1 MEKFCLSG
9 KTRDLLRS
17 LGESS
22 LVQSI
27 TSYLYRQS
35 YPHNIVKV
43 IIVSVWLHNSFN
55 KNNSLLFLKNRPKY

>member
-9 KTRDLLRS
+9 KTRDLLRR

-27 TSYLYRQS
+27 TSYLYRQR
-35 YPHNIVKV
+35 YPHNIGKV
-43 IIVSVWLHNSFN
+43 IIVSIWLHNSFN